1 MTTPV
6 RRVVTGHDD
15 AGRAVVAQDG
25 VPSVVLT
32 NPAQPG
38 LAFHEIWN
46 TASVPAAIEADG
58 PDPTL
63 GRPVRTPPPEGGTVI
78 RVVDLPPEPPG
89 GPRASPA
96 EVARLFAAVGLEAH
110 AGGHGGAAP
119 RHPFMHRT
127 ESVDYGIVLAG
138 EVTLVLDED
147 EVRLRAGDIV
157 VQRGTVHAWANR
169 SGKPCRMA
177 FVLVD
182 GRYAGDLAAQ
192 LGPGGAKEG
201 TRT

>member
-1 MTTPV
+1 MTTTPV
-6 RRVVTGHDD
+6 RRVVTGHDA
-15 AGRAVVAQDG
+15 AGRAVVALDG
-25 VPSVVLT
+25 APPVVLT

-46 TASVPAAIEADG
+46 TASVPAAIEASG
-58 PDPTL
+58 SDPTL
-63 GRPVRTPPPEGGTVI
+63 GRPVRTPPPKGGTVI

-96 EVARLFAAVGLEAH
+96 EVAQLFAAVGLEAH
-110 AGGHGGAAP
+110 AGAAL

-127 ESVDYGIVLAG
+127 ESVDYGIVLAC
-138 EVTLVLDED
+138 EVTLVLDEE
-147 EVRLRAGDIV
+147 EVQLRAGDIV
-157 VQRGTVHAWANR
+157 VQRGTIHAWANR

-182 GRYAGDLAAQ
+182 GRYADDLAAR
-192 LGPGGAKEG
+192 LGDGKGA
-201 TRT
+201 RT